1 MTARIFRIAF
11 ICILA
16 CTWLAWSASAHAD
29 KRVALVIGN
38 SEYGPQA
45 RLGNPRN
52 DAEDLAAALK
62 SLGFEVILRRD
73 ADKQHFLQAM
83 AEFARAVTNA
93 DIGLF
98 FYAGHG
104 IQMNGGNYLV
114 PVDAQLQDEVSV
126 RFEFIAMDE
135 VQRALERSAG
145 VKVIVLDA
153 CRNNP
158 FTAQLRSLKGANRDI
173 AVLRG
178 LAPPEK
184 LRGTV
189 VAYAT
194 QANDVAADG
203 DGDGRNSPFTA
214 ALIESLREPG
224 LEIGTMFRKVATRVY
239 ETTHGKQVPELS
251 VSLLSEVY
259 LNRNETDTQVWG
271 RVRATNDPAALR
283 DFLSRFPGS
292 FYAADAHLRLDVL
305 ERGDREKELRDRLA
319 ALEVD
324 RLQAEMN
331 LRAAARAAQDAGERL
346 RQEQQERERLA
357 AEVVARQ
364 RAIAEVTEQLKNE
377 AAKRGQ
383 LSAEATGRERELRA
397 RLADLEKAGQRAA
410 ADLSE
415 RARTSAAEA
424 AAKDQRIATLEQAR
438 RDAET
443 QVTKLTEQGK
453 ILTAEAG
460 SHGGVPPAAEAKP
473 ALTAVPS
480 VPPPGP
486 TAVPPGGPGSGAA
499 SGQLANLNLEK
510 PAGMDEGKLV
520 AAIKTELNRL
530 GCYFDAVDSNWQTPA
545 LRKALTDFAARTHLA
560 KVPDSPALQLLDD
573 LKSRSGRVC
582 GPACGPREQESN
594 GQCIAKTC
602 ASNQALDRNGNCA
615 PRTEPKPAETK
626 PAEKPAEQKPPRP
639 VAARPPRE
647 DAPAPR
653 APGRAGCF
661 NFNGRQFCE

>member
-1 MTARIFRIAF
+1 MTARVFRIVAF
-11 ICILA
+11 FCMVLLA
-16 CTWLAWSASAHAD
+16 GGACFAWSTSAYAD

-52 DAEDLAAALK
+52 DAEDLAEALK
-62 SLGFEVILRRD
+62 ALGFEVILRRD

-83 AEFARAVTNA
+83 AEFARAVTGA

-126 RFEFIAMDE
+126 RFEFVAMED

-158 FTAQLRSLKGANRDI
+158 FTAQLARSMKAVNRDV

-178 LAPPEK
+178 LAPSEK
-184 LRGTV
+184 LPGTI

-203 DGDGRNSPFTA
+203 DGRNSPFAA
-214 ALIESLREPG
+214 ALLESLREPG
-224 LEIGTMFRKVATRVY
+224 LEIGTMFRKVAARVY
-239 ETTHGKQVPELS
+239 EKTNRRQVPELS
-251 VSLLSEVY
+251 ISLLSDVY

-271 RVRATNDPAALR
+271 RVRATNEPAALR
-283 DFLSRFPGS
+283 DFLARFPGS
-292 FYAADAHLRLDVL
+292 FYAADARLRLDVL
-305 ERGDREKELRDRLA
+305 ERGDREKELRDRLT
-319 ALEVD
+319 ALEV
-324 RLQAEMN
+324 AAG
-331 LRAAARAAQDAGERL
+331 RAALDASERL

-397 RLADLEKAGQRAA
+397 RLADLEKASQKAA
-410 ADLSE
+410 ADLAE

-424 AAKDQRIATLEQAR
+424 AAKDQQIAALEQAR
-438 RDAET
+438 RDAEA
-443 QVTKLTEQGK
+443 QVTKFTEQGK

-460 SHGGVPPAAEAKP
+460 SHGGVAPAAEAKP
-473 ALTAVPS
+473 ALTTMVS
-480 VPPPGP
+480 PGP
-486 TAVPPGGPGSGAA
+486 TAVPPGRPGSGTA

-510 PAGMDEGKLV
+510 PAGMDEGRLV

-545 LRKALTDFAARTHLA
+545 LRRALTDFAARTHLA
-560 KVPDSPALQLLDD
+560 KVPDSPAPQLLED
-573 LKSRSGRVC
+573 LKSRTGRIC

-594 GQCIAKTC
+594 GQCIAKICTG
-602 ASNQALDRNGNCA
+602 NQVLDRNGNCG
-615 PRTEPKPAETK
+615 PRTEPKPAESKPAENK

-639 VAARPPRE
+639 VANSAPRPPRE
-647 DAPAPR
+647 DASAPR